1 MNKKKKTWGIV
12 LLVLSALALLGSL
25 VNGTYA
31 NGIGIS
37 ELTTIALIIGMAI
50 GGARLLKKE
59 KDGQK

>member
-1 MNKKKKTWGIV
+1 MKQKIWGIV
-12 LLVLSALALLGSL
+12 LLVLSCMALLGSL

-31 NGIGIS
+31 GGIGIP

-50 GGARLLKKE
+50 GGVRLLKKD